1 MRYGLIAVLVVVFGL
16 GEYAFVEYYP
26 LHPYQRLAK
35 FQELPIVKQFVI
47 HQEADLVR
55 KAIEGSEEG
64 SISTG
69 YGDDTVTWTSVE
81 EWRQAR
87 KNGDQAAKWAVRHLR
102 DVEKAKENLP
112 ALILQAEAGDPSAAY
127 QVVWT
132 AKMLDDAQL
141 KEEALSRL
149 KDHPTTIG
157 KYFYHRFTAAPD
169 SSKNGIDSA
178 IWFMRVAIENWRSPF
193 ITDEQFKLQTDHHA
207 NSIAVLRKNAET
219 GNVEA
224 IWMVD
229 QLKAEGL
236 LN

>member
-1 MRYGLIAVLVVVFGL
+1 MRYGLFTLLFVVFGL

-26 LHPYQRLAK
+26 LHPYQRLDK
-35 FQELPIVKQFVI
+35 FQELPIVKQIVM
-47 HQEADLVR
+47 HQEANMLR
-55 KAIEGSEEG
+55 KAIEGSGDG

-102 DVEKAKENLP
+102 DLKKAEENLP
-112 ALILQAEAGDPSAAY
+112 AWIIQAEAGDPSAAY
-127 QVVWT
+127 QVAWT
-132 AKMLDDAQL
+132 AKMLDDAEL
-141 KEEALSRL
+141 KEEALSLL

-157 KYFYHRFTAAPD
+157 KYFYHRMTSAPD

-178 IWFMRVAIENWRSPF
+178 IWGMRVALENWRNPRS
-193 ITDEQFKLQTDHHA
+193 TDEEFKLQTA
-207 NSIAVLRKNAET
+207 NNARALATLRQNAEI
-219 GNVEA
+219 GNEDA

-229 QLKAEGL
+229 QLKSEGL